1 MKTATRKTSPRAFR
15 IVREN
20 GYIVRI
26 IDKNYATVEGGRL
39 PHRVGGGE
47 YHLTTLDPRRLQVGG
62 DEYHLT
68 TLDPRRLQVGGDEH
82 DLTTL
87 DPRRLQVGG
96 DEHDVTT
103 LDPRRLQVGRGILKN

>member
-68 TLDPRRLQVGGDEH
+68 TLDPRRL
-82 DLTTL
+82 
-87 DPRRLQVGG
+87 PRPWKPIPTPTV
-96 DEHDVTT
+96 ETISY
-103 LDPRRLQVGRGILKN
+103 PRPWKRAPTPTVETIDHANRNR